1 MSTEQFITL
10 AIGTAVSIIGYFL
23 KALMAEHKET
33 QKMAIENKSKLDL
46 VENNHSH
53 LNQKFDSLLAS
64 LKELTQEVKNLS
76 KELSKKKDI

>member
-1 MSTEQFITL
+1 MEPTQLIT
-10 AIGTAVSIIGYFL
+10 IGIGIVVSIIGYFL
-23 KALMAEHKET
+23 KALHNDHKET
-33 QKMAIENKSKLDL
+33 QKMAIQTAAKLDI

-53 LNQKFDSLLAS
+53 LNEKFDNLLSS

>member
-23 KALMAEHKET
+23 KSLMNDHKET
-33 QKMAIENKSKLDL
+33 QKMAIENKAKIDL
-46 VENNHSH
+46 LENNHSH
-53 LNQKFDSLLAS
+53 LNEKFDSLLAS